1 MKINLTPAQRQLL
14 AWGLAAILLT
24 ALSITLGVSFPIP
37 QPPFPAQEDTF
48 GIAAMGVTHFTA
60 IEADD
65 VTATDDVVVGDALT
79 VTGAATLDGLAV
91 LGSTA
96 ITVTDGQ
103 TITPTGAL
111 YRLHAADA
119 VTVTLSGACSDGQ
132 LLLLYGEDAQT
143 VTVADSD
150 IRTADGGAQAIGQY
164 DLSAWLCVEGAWIAL
179 AQSANS

>member
-1 MKINLTPAQRQLL
+1 MKLNLTPAQRQLL

-37 QPPFPAQEDTF
+37 QPPFDAVE
-48 GIAAMGVTHFTA
+48 AVAMGVTHFSA

-65 VTATDDVVVGDALT
+65 VTATDDVAVGDALT
-79 VTGAATLDGLAV
+79 VAGAATLDGPTV

-111 YRLHAADA
+111 YRLNAAGA
-119 VTVTLSGACSDGQ
+119 VTITLGGVCSDGQ

-143 VTVADSD
+143 VTVADTN
-150 IRTADGGAQAIGQY
+150 IRSADGGAQAIGQY
-164 DLSAWLCVEGAWIAL
+164 DLSAWLCVQGAWIAL
-179 AQSANS
+179 AESANS